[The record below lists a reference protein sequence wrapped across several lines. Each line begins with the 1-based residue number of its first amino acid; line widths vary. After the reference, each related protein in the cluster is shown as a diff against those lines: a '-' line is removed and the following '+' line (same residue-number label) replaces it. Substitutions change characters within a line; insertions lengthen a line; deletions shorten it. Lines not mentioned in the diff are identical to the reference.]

1 MYSTVSGNQVFHV
14 LKYSVYDVSITDSE
28 LLTKK
33 HDLLTA
39 PDNAGPEERVQRH
52 VSWNVWVE
60 VSKSGVPDVTRIE
73 IILAYSL

>member
-1 MYSTVSGNQVFHV
+1 MYSTVFGNQVFHV

-52 VSWNVWVE
+52 VS
-60 VSKSGVPDVTRIE
+60 
-73 IILAYSL
+73 